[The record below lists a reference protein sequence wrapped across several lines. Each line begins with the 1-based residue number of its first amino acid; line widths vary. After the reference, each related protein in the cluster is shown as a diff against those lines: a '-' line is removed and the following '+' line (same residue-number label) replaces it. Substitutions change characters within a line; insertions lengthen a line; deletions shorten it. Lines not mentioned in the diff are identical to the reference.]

1 MSELHNHMLWLAI
14 VWPLLLALSGL
25 ALPGGVRALTRPV
38 LAAIIPA
45 SALLLLPGNADILL
59 PQAFLGM
66 GLALDDSNRWV
77 LAMLVLVWLVLFLPG
92 MVQTNDQQHDT
103 QKPAAVLLMMTLAG
117 ACGLVLATDLIGFY
131 SFSALMGYSFYGL
144 LVQANNASAHAVGR
158 LYIMALL
165 VADVALLEAMLHAN
179 LHNNHLHFDTVRQAM
194 GESASPLYV
203 AMVIL
208 AFVLKAGIWP
218 VHWWLLAGYQVA
230 VPSVMILLAGIPV
243 AMGLFGMT
251 TWLPLGKAA
260 FLQTGTL
267 LQGLGGVAVLYSSFR
282 LITSASASLR
292 TIPAWSVNLLSGL
305 YLLLTGTGLAYPG
318 FWQSYGFLM
327 PPLLV
332 ITGLT
337 GAVFGF
343 IGARQPP
350 PASPPIPAAQLIA
363 RLQQWIT
370 QGAKLLTRKKA
381 LLAHQLNNRWNGIR
395 SGWSG
400 LTDKSSAWQTFS
412 TYSDRWSV
420 KIMLFVVLGLVL
432 GLVLA
437 GSTQL

>member
-14 VWPLLLALSGL
+14 AWPLLLALSGL
-25 ALPGGVRALTRPV
+25 ALPGGVRALTRPM

-59 PQAFLGM
+59 PEAFLGM

-77 LAMLVLVWLVLFLPG
+77 LAMLVLVWLVLFWLVLFLPG

-117 ACGLVLATDLIGFY
+117 ACGLVLTTDLIGFY
-131 SFSALMGYSFYGL
+131 IFSALMGYSFYGL
-144 LVQANNASAHAVGR
+144 LVQANNASAHTVGR

-203 AMVIL
+203 AMVSL

-230 VPSVMILLAGIPV
+230 VPAVMILLAGMPV

-251 TWLPLGKAA
+251 T
-260 FLQTGTL
+260 
-267 LQGLGGVAVLYSSFR
+267 
-282 LITSASASLR
+282 
-292 TIPAWSVNLLSGL
+292 
-305 YLLLTGTGLAYPG
+305 LATAG
-318 FWQSYGFLM
+318 ESR
-327 PPLLV
+327 V
-332 ITGLT
+332 ST
-337 GAVFGF
+337 
-343 IGARQPP
+343 
-350 PASPPIPAAQLIA
+350 
-363 RLQQWIT
+363 
-370 QGAKLLTRKKA
+370 
-381 LLAHQLNNRWNGIR
+381 NRH
-395 SGWSG
+395 
-400 LTDKSSAWQTFS
+400 SSARPGRGCCFIQQLS
-412 TYSDRWSV
+412 TYQQRLCVV
-420 KIMLFVVLGLVL
+420 KNNPRLER
-432 GLVLA
+432 
-437 GSTQL
+437 